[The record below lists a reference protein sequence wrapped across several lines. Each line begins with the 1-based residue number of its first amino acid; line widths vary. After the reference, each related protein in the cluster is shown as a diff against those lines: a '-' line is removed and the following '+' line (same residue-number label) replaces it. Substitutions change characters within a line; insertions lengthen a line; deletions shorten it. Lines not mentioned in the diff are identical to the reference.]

1 MVKYTLKVGKEELE
15 VEHTQ
20 EENFEDFQA
29 KVFTL
34 TDIPPKNQKILL
46 KGKMIKVN
54 WNLIQDNATLLA
66 SPEGSALIVMGTKSG
81 KELKANADVKI

>member
-54 WNLIQDNATLLA
+54 
-66 SPEGSALIVMGTKSG
+66 
-81 KELKANADVKI
+81 